1 VTRNVRFLYYYIF
14 WYATSLQAMSTVR
27 LLGNVYIMSP
37 PRNTTAME
45 GSRVRLGCHADGYPD
60 NITYRWYRNGVD
72 VQTIA
77 GLLKV
82 RGHIH
87 DDGSLNIDRVT
98 KYDSG
103 WYRCKPT
110 NGVGSAAPEADAYLN
125 ITCEELYSTVVNVFV
140 LLRSRKV
147 VAET

>member
-1 VTRNVRFLYYYIF
+1 
-14 WYATSLQAMSTVR
+14 
-27 LLGNVYIMSP
+27 
-37 PRNTTAME
+37 ME

-72 VQTIA
+72 IQTIA

-82 RGHIH
+82 RGQIH
-87 DDGSLNIDRVT
+87 EDGSLTIDRVT

-110 NGVGSAAPEADAYLN
+110 NGVGSTAPEADAYLN
-125 ITCEELYSTVVNVFV
+125 ITCEEIFALFLLVEPHNIYSTSWKRLDLHIPVTTTSQ
-140 LLRSRKV
+140 LM
-147 VAET
+147 